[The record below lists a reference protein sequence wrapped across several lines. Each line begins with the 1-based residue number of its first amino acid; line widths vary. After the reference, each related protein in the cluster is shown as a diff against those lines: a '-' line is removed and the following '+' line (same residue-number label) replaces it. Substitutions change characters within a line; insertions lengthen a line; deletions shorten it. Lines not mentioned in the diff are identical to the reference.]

1 MSENIG
7 CHIIRLKEIDSTN
20 SYLKDKSELLQRN
33 GLVVIAEMQVSGRGR
48 AGRKFTSVIGN
59 NVTFSVVLHPNLPL
73 EEIQIFALL
82 AGVAVARVLENYVKN
97 IRLKWPNDVL
107 VNEKKICGILLET
120 INIPD
125 HSFPVLIMGIGLNT
139 KGCPNDY
146 PEELQNIVTTIES
159 EMSPI
164 SDISS
169 KTESAPVLNN
179 ESIFQQLLLELDS
192 CLEKFSLVSAN
203 TQNSDKTTSGR
214 SSLLQEWLQ
223 RAKALGRKVCS
234 LNNVEERVKDSGTV
248 GIIEGLTREGYLQIR
263 TDSGQILTHVS
274 GDIFD
279 VKRQINDSS
288 CRHR

>member
-203 TQNSDKTTSGR
+203 KQNSDKTTSGR

-279 VKRQINDSS
+279 MKG
-288 CRHR
+288 

>member
-1 MSENIG
+1 MSEKIG
-7 CHIIRLKEIDSTN
+7 NHIIRLKEIDSTN

-82 AGVAVARVLENYVKN
+82 AGVTVARVLENYVKN

-125 HSFPVLIMGIGLNT
+125 LSFPVLIMGIGLNT

-169 KTESAPVLNN
+169 KTETAPALNN

-203 TQNSDKTTSGR
+203 TQNSDKATSGR
-214 SSLLQEWLQ
+214 SSLLHEWLK
-223 RAKALGRKVCS
+223 RAKALGMKVCS
-234 LNNVEERVKDSGTV
+234 LNNVEERLKDSGTV

-279 VKRQINDSS
+279 MKG
-288 CRHR
+288 

>member
-20 SYLKDKSELLQRN
+20 SYLKDKSELLQRH
-33 GLVVIAEMQVSGRGR
+33 GLVVIAEMQISGRGR
-48 AGRKFTSVIGN
+48 AGRKFTSVKGN

-263 TDSGQILTHVS
+263 TDSGEILTHVS

-279 VKRQINDSS
+279 MKR
-288 CRHR
+288 

>member
-169 KTESAPVLNN
+169 KTETAPALNN

-279 VKRQINDSS
+279 VKR
-288 CRHR
+288 

>member
-169 KTESAPVLNN
+169 KTESAPALNN

-234 LNNVEERVKDSGTV
+234 LNNVEERVKDSGIV

-263 TDSGQILTHVS
+263 TDSGEILTHVS

-279 VKRQINDSS
+279 MKR
-288 CRHR
+288 

>member
-169 KTESAPVLNN
+169 KTETAPALNN

-263 TDSGQILTHVS
+263 TDSGQLLTHVS

-279 VKRQINDSS
+279 MKR
-288 CRHR
+288 

>member
-7 CHIIRLKEIDSTN
+7 SHIIRLKEIDSTN

-48 AGRKFTSVIGN
+48 AGRKFTSVKGN

-169 KTESAPVLNN
+169 KTETAPALNN

-279 VKRQINDSS
+279 MKR
-288 CRHR
+288 

>member
-125 HSFPVLIMGIGLNT
+125 QSFPVLIMGIGLNT

-169 KTESAPVLNN
+169 KTETAPALNN

-279 VKRQINDSS
+279 MKR
-288 CRHR
+288 

>member
-164 SDISS
+164 SDITS

-279 VKRQINDSS
+279 MKR
-288 CRHR
+288 

>member
-1 MSENIG
+1 MSEKIG
-7 CHIIRLKEIDSTN
+7 CRIIRLKEIDSTN

-125 HSFPVLIMGIGLNT
+125 LIFPVLIMGIGLNT

-169 KTESAPVLNN
+169 KTETAPALNN

-203 TQNSDKTTSGR
+203 TQNSDKATSGR

-234 LNNVEERVKDSGTV
+234 LNNEEERLKDSGTV

-279 VKRQINDSS
+279 MKG
-288 CRHR
+288 

>member
-288 CRHR
+288 C

>member
-1 MSENIG
+1 MSEEIG
-7 CHIIRLKEIDSTN
+7 CHIVRLKEIDSTN

-82 AGVAVARVLENYVKN
+82 AGVAVARVLEIYVKN

-164 SDISS
+164 SDKSS

-279 VKRQINDSS
+279 MKR
-288 CRHR
+288 

>member
-234 LNNVEERVKDSGTV
+234 LNNVEERLKDSGTV

-279 VKRQINDSS
+279 MKR
-288 CRHR
+288 

>member
-7 CHIIRLKEIDSTN
+7 SHIIRLKEIDSTN
-20 SYLKDKSELLQRN
+20 SYLKDKSELLQRH
-33 GLVVIAEMQVSGRGR
+33 GLVVIAEMQISGRGR
-48 AGRKFTSVIGN
+48 AGRKFTSVKGN

-169 KTESAPVLNN
+169 KTETAPALNN

-279 VKRQINDSS
+279 MKR
-288 CRHR
+288 

>member
-169 KTESAPVLNN
+169 KTETAPALNN

-203 TQNSDKTTSGR
+203 KQNSDKTTSGR

-263 TDSGQILTHVS
+263 TDSGEILTHVS

-279 VKRQINDSS
+279 MKR
-288 CRHR
+288 

>member
-20 SYLKDKSELLQRN
+20 SFLKDKSELLQSN

-279 VKRQINDSS
+279 MKR
-288 CRHR
+288 

>member
-146 PEELQNIVTTIES
+146 PKELQNIVTTIQS

-169 KTESAPVLNN
+169 KTETVPALNN

-223 RAKALGRKVCS
+223 RAKALGRKVCI

-279 VKRQINDSS
+279 MKR
-288 CRHR
+288 

>member
-20 SYLKDKSELLQRN
+20 SYLKDKSELLQRH

-279 VKRQINDSS
+279 MKR
-288 CRHR
+288 

>member
-1 MSENIG
+1 
-7 CHIIRLKEIDSTN
+7 
-20 SYLKDKSELLQRN
+20 
-33 GLVVIAEMQVSGRGR
+33 MQVSGRGR

-59 NVTFSVVLHPNLPL
+59 NVTFSVVLHPNLPT

-120 INIPD
+120 INIPN

-139 KGCPNDY
+139 KGSPNDY

-169 KTESAPVLNN
+169 KTETALALNN
-179 ESIFQQLLLELDS
+179 ESIFQQLLLELDN
-192 CLEKFSLVSAN
+192 CLGKFSLVSAY
-203 TQNSDKTTSGR
+203 TQNYDKTTSGR

-223 RAKALGRKVCS
+223 RAKALGSKVCS
-234 LNNVEERVKDSGTV
+234 LNNVEERTRDSGTV

-263 TDSGQILTHVS
+263 TESGQILTHVS
-274 GDIFD
+274 GDIID
-279 VKRQINDSS
+279 MNE
-288 CRHR
+288 

>member
-203 TQNSDKTTSGR
+203 KQNSDKATSGR

-279 VKRQINDSS
+279 MKR
-288 CRHR
+288 

>member
-33 GLVVIAEMQVSGRGR
+33 GLVVITEMQVSGRGR

-159 EMSPI
+159 EISPI

-169 KTESAPVLNN
+169 KYESAPVLNN

-203 TQNSDKTTSGR
+203 SQNSDKATSGR

-248 GIIEGLTREGYLQIR
+248 GIIEGLTREGYLRIR

-279 VKRQINDSS
+279 MKG
-288 CRHR
+288 

>member
-1 MSENIG
+1 MSKNIG

-48 AGRKFTSVIGN
+48 AGRKFTSVKGN

-169 KTESAPVLNN
+169 KTETAPALNN

-279 VKRQINDSS
+279 MKR
-288 CRHR
+288 

>member
-7 CHIIRLKEIDSTN
+7 SHIIRLKEIDSTN

-279 VKRQINDSS
+279 MKR
-288 CRHR
+288 

>member
-169 KTESAPVLNN
+169 KTETAPALNN

-203 TQNSDKTTSGR
+203 AQNSDKATSGR

-279 VKRQINDSS
+279 MKG
-288 CRHR
+288 

>member
-169 KTESAPVLNN
+169 KTETAPALNN

-203 TQNSDKTTSGR
+203 KQNSDKTTSGR

-279 VKRQINDSS
+279 VKR
-288 CRHR
+288 

>member
-1 MSENIG
+1 MSKNIG

-20 SYLKDKSELLQRN
+20 SYLKDKSELLQRH
-33 GLVVIAEMQVSGRGR
+33 GLVVIAEMQISGRGR
-48 AGRKFTSVIGN
+48 AGRKFTSVKGN

-169 KTESAPVLNN
+169 KTETAPALNN

-203 TQNSDKTTSGR
+203 TQNSDKATSGR

-279 VKRQINDSS
+279 MKR
-288 CRHR
+288 

>member
-33 GLVVIAEMQVSGRGR
+33 GLVLIAEMQVSGRGR

-125 HSFPVLIMGIGLNT
+125 HNFPVLIMGIGLNT

-169 KTESAPVLNN
+169 KTETAPALNN

-192 CLEKFSLVSAN
+192 CLGKFSLVSAN
-203 TQNSDKTTSGR
+203 KQNSDKTTSGR

-223 RAKALGRKVCS
+223 RAKVLGRKVCS

-279 VKRQINDSS
+279 VKR
-288 CRHR
+288 

>member
-234 LNNVEERVKDSGTV
+234 LNNVEERVKDSGTD
-248 GIIEGLTREGYLQIR
+248 GIIDGLTREGYLQIR

-279 VKRQINDSS
+279 MKR
-288 CRHR
+288 